1 MLEQREQYI
10 TLCFVMKSSLKNEKE
25 YSKVIATVVLKYHRF
40 LFVFLSLYCMQ
51 VRNQQL
57 ELNMEQT
64 GSK

>member
-1 MLEQREQYI
+1 MLEQREYI
-10 TLCFVMKSSLKNEKE
+10 TLCFVMKSSLKNEKK
-25 YSKVIATVVLKYHRF
+25 YSKVLATVVPKYHRF